1 MTGDKLRIKMA
12 VNKIDTK
19 KYQSN
24 SESAGLIGKSGF
36 NWIVITLVIAA
47 VLELLLYRTF
57 SRVGVF
63 IPKEGERMATFRTV
77 YNISVQVGTIVL
89 NFSVVLAIVTLVV
102 SALRFRRTG
111 EFGATAQA
119 SAGRYGKARNIA
131 LTVAFFA
138 ISIAV
143 GLSLALL
150 ILVQSE
156 IASFSLRTALL
167 VAFSAL
173 ALDMWLRHADWRWRL
188 FTVLMW
194 CGYAFQLGGKIYLD
208 SISSR
213 IGGSSADLFLPLIN
227 LGETLVVVNGIVA
240 FICFVRVDWSVSK
253 LEAKGGGEIVR
264 SYSLLREIG
273 RHPVALL
280 GALVLTAIFVF
291 LTLITVAETYIVPIL
306 ALYGLGYAMHLPLA
320 LYVIS
325 LLFIF
330 YTIFYLLGRWKTHKA
345 LALGLLLLLV
355 GGYTFNITQQY
366 LFALVG
372 VLLIARPEVLD

>member
-1 MTGDKLRIKMA
+1 MA
-12 VNKIDTK
+12 VNKIDTNK
-19 KYQSN
+19 KLQAN
-24 SESAGLIGKSGF
+24 NESTGLAGKSNF

-77 YNISVQVGTIVL
+77 YNISVPVGTIML
-89 NFSVVLAIVTLVV
+89 NFSVVLAIATLVLI
-102 SALRFRRTG
+102 ALRFRKTG
-111 EFGATAQA
+111 VFGALAEANEGTH
-119 SAGRYGKARNIA
+119 GRTRNLA
-131 LTVAFFA
+131 LTVALFA
-138 ISIAV
+138 VSVAI

-156 IASFSLRTALL
+156 VASFSLRLALL

-173 ALDMWLRHADWRWRL
+173 ALDMWLRNADWRWRL
-188 FTVLMW
+188 FTFLLW
-194 CGYAFQLGGKIYLD
+194 GGYALQLGGKIYLD
-208 SISSR
+208 SIASR

-227 LGETLVVVNGIVA
+227 LGETLAVINGVVA
-240 FICFVRVDWSVSK
+240 FLCFVRVDWNLTAPK
-253 LEAKGGGEIVR
+253 PIPNNNN
-264 SYSLLREIG
+264 LLREIAK
-273 RHPVALL
+273 HPLALL
-280 GALVLTAIFVF
+280 GTLLLTAAFVV

-325 LLFIF
+325 LFFGLF
-330 YTIFYLLGRWKTHKA
+330 TIFYLLGRWKTHKA
-345 LALGLLLLLV
+345 LALGLILLLV